1 MGRTNHAVR
10 VSNSCED
17 ALCAFPMLDKAVPLL
32 DTQVIALDM
41 MG

>member
-1 MGRTNHAVR
+1 VYGLGESRCTR
-10 VSNSCED
+10 SQD
-17 ALCAFPMLDKAVPLL
+17 ALRAFPMLDKATPLL

>member
-1 MGRTNHAVR
+1 MGWANHAV
-10 VSNSCED
+10 CED
-17 ALCAFPMLDKAVPLL
+17 ALRAFPMLDKATPLL

>member
-1 MGRTNHAVR
+1 MGQANHAVR
-10 VSNSCED
+10 VPDPCED
-17 ALCAFPMLDKAVPLL
+17 ELCAFPMLDKAVPLL

>member
-1 MGRTNHAVR
+1 MGWANHAVR
-10 VSNSCED
+10 VPK
-17 ALCAFPMLDKAVPLL
+17 LLRRGVAFPMLDKATPLL